1 MEFRTNNKRK
11 ISFQIF
17 IKVLKGKRRA
27 SRLLRAVAPVKC
39 HQRTVWQVAEYYG
52 SAAFLSRTSR
62 QPSLS
67 YSLQWNQPK
76 TESNLQCQIPNIIAS
91 IHFITQKWCFHKFW
105 KPQKVFH
112 FTVRIEVSA
121 LVTNRAVL
129 VSFHKQN
136 RVVFGVKWNAQSL
149 VNSWYL
155 RPHFSVFSNSLGL
168 FLSFIPSYKISF
180 GLQSCMILCSNLPIY
195 IA

>member
-1 MEFRTNNKRK
+1 MNNKRK

-105 KPQKVFH
+105 KPQKAFS
-112 FTVRIEVSA
+112 FYRQNWSQRACDKSSSVSVISQA
-121 LVTNRAVL
+121 KSCRFWCKMKRSIFGKFLISET
-129 VSFHKQN
+129 SF
-136 RVVFGVKWNAQSL
+136 
-149 VNSWYL
+149 
-155 RPHFSVFSNSLGL
+155 FS
-168 FLSFIPSYKISF
+168 I
-180 GLQSCMILCSNLPIY
+180 
-195 IA
+195 